1 MRKGAPW
8 ARPGA
13 SRSAPLRALVRPR
26 AHLGAPWRGP
36 GYLPGGKFHFPA
48 LCHFSHTPRR
58 SDPIPIHPSTLS
70 FSTAWEQD
78 SRPFGVEAGLHP
90 RLHPL
95 VAGWR
100 IVSIPA
106 AIPMRPSPSE
116 GDGRTSPP
124 PYLGHAIPSPSQRGW
139 TGTDASVLFG
149 WDGNGS
155 PYLLGWR
162 SASIPASIPSFWDGE
177 LSPSLPP
184 SPRTPSPSDGDGDR
198 APQPRSLF
206 G

>member
-1 MRKGAPW
+1 MLTYINLI
-8 ARPGA
+8 
-13 SRSAPLRALVRPR
+13 SSFINVMFIL
-26 AHLGAPWRGP
+26 
-36 GYLPGGKFHFPA
+36 
-48 LCHFSHTPRR
+48 
-58 SDPIPIHPSTLS
+58 DPIPIHPSTLS
-70 FSTAWEQD
+70 FPTAREQD

-139 TGTDASVLFG
+139 TGTDASILSWG
-149 WDGNGS
+149 DGNRS
-155 PYLLGWR
+155 PYLMGWR
-162 SASIPASIPSFWDGE
+162 SASIPASIPSFWDGG
-177 LSPSLPP
+177 LSPSPPP
-184 SPRTPSPSDGDGDR
+184 SPRTPSRSTGMETGHHSPDHSLDTERDGMSLCPGGRCVIEDR
-198 APQPRSLF
+198 PHARANTF
-206 G
+206 GYFALCWW